1 MADWSCFIHDAK
13 ANIFPSKHAGLQHPE
28 RPLDEKTLERE
39 AIAWYEAAI
48 GFWSGKYLEEDEDIE
63 ATGKK

>member
-1 MADWSCFIHDAK
+1 MVMLYPRRKVHIAA
-13 ANIFPSKHAGLQHPE
+13 SKHAGLQHPE

-39 AIAWYEAAI
+39 AIAWYEAASLAF
-48 GFWSGKYLEEDEDIE
+48 GRGKYLEEDEDIE